1 MGKLDPFSEFIFCNN
16 MLSNFSTGL
25 VRKFFSLS
33 EIINVN
39 TVNIH
44 LELQLLIASAQSQS
58 VDFFSPY
65 IWILNFAIHLE
76 MEKQLNMSLFINLV
90 ILSLCKVKNIRQHS
104 SL

>member
-1 MGKLDPFSEFIFCNN
+1 

-25 VRKFFSLS
+25 VRKLISLS
-33 EIINVN
+33 ENINVN

-58 VDFFSPY
+58 VDFFAPY
-65 IWILNFAIHLE
+65 ICILNFAIHLE
-76 MEKQLNMSLFINLV
+76 MEKQLNMSLFINLL
-90 ILSLCKVKNIRQHS
+90 IQSLCKVKNIRQHS